1 MGFFAAVGVT
11 VLGIIGFAA
20 TGPVGGS
27 LAALIQSGIYGA
39 AVPAGAG
46 LHGLRPQPW
55 LHPPPDNDSHSVFK
69 LNILIDYL
77 SQMKILQFIHSHA
90 DTNICRRITFDKL
103 SFI

>member
-39 AVPAGAG
+39 AVPAGSWFAWAQAAAMAA
-46 LHGLRPQPW
+46 PTP
-55 LHPPPDNDSHSVFK
+55 
-69 LNILIDYL
+69 
-77 SQMKILQFIHSHA
+77 
-90 DTNICRRITFDKL
+90 
-103 SFI
+103 